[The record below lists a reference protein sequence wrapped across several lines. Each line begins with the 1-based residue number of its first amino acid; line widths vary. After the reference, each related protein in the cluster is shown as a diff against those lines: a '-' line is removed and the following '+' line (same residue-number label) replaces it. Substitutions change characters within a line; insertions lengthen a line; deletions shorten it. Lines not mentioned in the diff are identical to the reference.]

1 MKKDELVRKNIR
13 MSGYIADWYEERAKK
28 LGVSQ
33 TNLFVMALNEYI
45 KQDQAMNMMANF
57 EYVMQELEDL
67 KSQTEK

>member
-13 MSGYIADWYEERAKK
+13 MSGYIADWYEERARK

-45 KQDQAMNMMANF
+45 KQDQTINMMSNM
-57 EYVMQELEDL
+57 EYML
-67 KSQTEK
+67 KLAEAKPDPEGK